1 MVTEYHKRHGV
12 GYFYRWF
19 FFFFN
24 GNSGGPMQ
32 TDPGPALQHLFRK
45 WYLVQKLEIKLQI
58 KF

>member
-1 MVTEYHKRHGV
+1 MSLNIIRGMELDTFTDG
-12 GYFYRWF
+12 